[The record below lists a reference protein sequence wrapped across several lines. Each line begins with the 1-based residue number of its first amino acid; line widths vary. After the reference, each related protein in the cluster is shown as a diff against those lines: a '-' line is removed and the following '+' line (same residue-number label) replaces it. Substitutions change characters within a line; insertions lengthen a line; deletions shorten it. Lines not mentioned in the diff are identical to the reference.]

1 MARFEHNSFSCR
13 RLQRLLTS
21 CVVVPL
27 AIVLHLGMLIAARQA
42 SIGEDSWAGELY
54 PILLRLL
61 VVELLLD
68 QVDIVADFTWQCL
81 TRRLVPGNLLH
92 LGRSHVCGRM
102 PAPMRRILRQPAHCL
117 DGQVGD
123 GATFVRPLGAS

>member
-1 MARFEHNSFSCR
+1 MARSERHSFSCR

-21 CVVVPL
+21 RAAVPL

-54 PILLRLL
+54 PVLLRLL

-68 QVDIVADFTWQCL
+68 QVDVVADFPRQCL
-81 TRRLVPGNLLH
+81 ARGLVRGYLLPH
-92 LGRSHVCGRM
+92 GGSHVRGRM
-102 PAPMRRILRQPAHCL
+102 PAPMRRILRQPVHCL
-117 DGQVGD
+117 DGQVRD
-123 GATFVRPLGAS
+123 GAAFGRPLGAS

>member
-1 MARFEHNSFSCR
+1 MARSERHRFPCR
-13 RLQRLLTS
+13 RLQRLLAS
-21 CVVVPL
+21 RAAVPL

-68 QVDIVADFTWQCL
+68 QVDIVADFPRQCL
-81 TRRLVPGNLLH
+81 TRRLVRGNLLH
-92 LGRSHVCGRM
+92 HGRSHVCGRM
-102 PAPMRRILRQPAHCL
+102 PAPMRRILRQPAHCRG
-117 DGQVGD
+117 GQVGD
-123 GATFVRPLGAS
+123 GATFIRPLGAS